1 MTDEEKA
8 IIEIEQARNNFLQG
22 QLKMAAQITEVQSQI
37 IDRYE
42 KIEDYYEKRLKLL
55 LERLQRYEQKSKT
68 TQSRETPL

>member
-42 KIEDYYEKRLKLL
+42 KIEDYYEKKG
-55 LERLQRYEQKSKT
+55 
-68 TQSRETPL
+68 

>member
-22 QLKMAAQITEVQSQI
+22 QLKIAAQITEVQSQI

-42 KIEDYYEKRLKLL
+42 KIEDCYKKKAKVTIR
-55 LERLQRYEQKSKT
+55 KT
-68 TQSRETPL
+68 TTL